1 MEELRE
7 DVIER
12 MLIKGEL
19 KFIDEV
25 RVNFSKQADEIVEK
39 AKKGVKLKY
48 IDYFILTTTDQDKI
62 DKAIIFE
69 DLKERIATGRATHKD
84 VDFLINT
91 LGNVGKF
98 DQTMRKAFYRRVDE
112 SNLQYAQ
119 THKDEFTEEEIQ
131 ERIKKVKEHQSMEE
145 ILKDNLL

>member
-12 MLIKGEL
+12 MLIKSEL
-19 KFIDEV
+19 KFIDEI

-39 AKKGVKLKY
+39 AKKGVKLKH
-48 IDYFILTTTDQDKI
+48 IDYFILITTDQNKI
-62 DKAIIFE
+62 DKAITFE
-69 DLKERIATGRATHKD
+69 DLKERIATGRATYQD

-98 DQTMRKAFYRRVDE
+98 DQAMRKSFYRRVDE

-119 THKDEFTEEEIQ
+119 THKEEFTEEEIQ
-131 ERIKKVKEHQSMEE
+131 ERIKKVEEHQSMEE
-145 ILKDNLL
+145 ILKENLL